1 MKNLLSTAAVCG
13 FTWLALALPAP
24 SAWAHGPDAGH
35 DHAAPA
41 VPTALT
47 SPASPATS
55 SGASAPGAPAITEA
69 RSQAFELVA
78 SLGGGELSVLID
90 RFDTNEPVLGATVR
104 VSSGGIQAAGT
115 FHADH
120 GDYAFTDE
128 RLLARLSQPGRHELV
143 FTVTQGEVSEAVSA
157 AVEAAAAE
165 PGAHADHGDHGG
177 HAHPPARPAGAMW
190 VNAAWALLLAAVA
203 TALVAWL
210 WRRGRHKRQ
219 LARLGPHA
227 WVIACVGLLAAAVG
241 DTHAGPGAHG
251 PNGEHLDAPAASG
264 GASGPGALM
273 RLPDGGV
280 QVPKRA
286 QRSMGIRTV
295 RAAAGQHATTLTLN
309 ARVVPDP
316 RSAGR
321 VQAPVAGRI
330 EAPPS
335 GLPVA
340 GQAVRRGQVLALVYP
355 VLGAAERTAQQAS
368 LAELRANRQVAQRRV
383 ERLAQLDGVVP
394 AKDIEAAR
402 VELQSLVERERLL
415 ARSLDG
421 ALPLVAPVG
430 GVLASARALAGQVVE
445 PQAVLF
451 EVVDP
456 QRLRVEAHVSDP
468 AQAAQVTGGAIPG
481 RPDVTLQ
488 VVGAARVFQDGGVP
502 LTFQARSEAAVLA
515 IGQPLTVVATL
526 SGPGAP
532 LRAGVAVPAEAVVRN
547 PANQAI
553 AWVKASAERFQPVVV
568 QTVPLDAQ
576 RVLVT
581 QGLSADQ
588 RVVVQGASLINQ
600 VR

>member
-1 MKNLLSTAAVCG
+1 MTFRFASLKPQAPQAHRLAAC
-13 FTWLALALPAP
+13 ALAWLSLAAP
-24 SAWAHGPDAGH
+24 THLAWAHGPDGDH
-35 DHAAPA
+35 DHAAA
-41 VPTALT
+41 PTKQSVAPSVT
-47 SPASPATS
+47 APAT
-55 SGASAPGAPAITEA
+55 PPAATEA
-69 RSQAFELVA
+69 RSEAFELVA
-78 SLGGGELSVLID
+78 SLDGGELSVLID
-90 RFDTNEPVLGATVR
+90 RFDTNEPVLGAVVQ
-104 VSSGGIQAAGT
+104 VSLRGIQADAT

-120 GDYAFTDE
+120 GDYAVTDD
-128 RLLARLSQPGRHELV
+128 RLLALLLQPGPHELL
-143 FTVTQGEVSEAVSA
+143 FTVTQGEVSESVKTALMGPDEGHHEGHDEGQGSA
-157 AVEAAAAE
+157 HDADHTHLPAWATQAAAALLA
-165 PGAHADHGDHGG
+165 GVVAL
-177 HAHPPARPAGAMW
+177 AGA
-190 VNAAWALLLAAVA
+190 V
-203 TALVAWL
+203 L
-210 WRRGRHKRQ
+210 WRRRQ
-219 LARLGPHA
+219 GVVVLAC
-227 WVIACVGLLAAAVG
+227 IGLLAAAGG
-241 DTHAGPGAHG
+241 DAHAGPGAHG
-251 PNGEHLDAPAASG
+251 PNGEHIDGPAASG
-264 GASGPGALM
+264 GAAGPGALM

-286 QRSMGIRTV
+286 QRSMGLRTV
-295 RAAAGQHATTLTLN
+295 RTAAGQHATTLTLN
-309 ARVVPDP
+309 ARVVLDP
-316 RSAGR
+316 RSAGL

-340 GQAVRRGQVLALVYP
+340 GQAVRRGQVLALVHP

-368 LAELRANRQVAQRRV
+368 LAELRASRQVAQRRV

-394 AKDIEAAR
+394 AKDIESAR
-402 VELQSLVERERLL
+402 VELQSLGERERLL

-421 ALPLVAPVG
+421 AQPLVAPLS

-456 QRLRVEAHVSDP
+456 QRMRVEARVSDP
-468 AQAAQVTGGAIPG
+468 TQAAQVTGGAIPG

-502 LTFQARSEAAVLA
+502 LTFQARSETAVLA

-532 LRAGVAVPAEAVVRN
+532 LLAGVAVPAEAVVRN
-547 PANQAI
+547 PANLPI
-553 AWVKASAERFQPVVV
+553 VWVKASAERFQPVAV
-568 QTVPLDAQ
+568 QAVPLDAQ

>member
-1 MKNLLSTAAVCG
+1 MTFRFASLKPQAPQTPQAHRLAAC
-13 FTWLALALPAP
+13 ALAWLSLAAP
-24 SAWAHGPDAGH
+24 THLAWAHGPDGDH
-35 DHAAPA
+35 DHAAAPTKQA
-41 VPTALT
+41 VTA
-47 SPASPATS
+47 PAT
-55 SGASAPGAPAITEA
+55 PPAATEA

-78 SLGGGELSVLID
+78 SLDGGELSVLID
-90 RFDTNEPVLGATVR
+90 RFDTNEPVLGATLR
-104 VSSGGIQAAGT
+104 VSSAGIQAAGT

-128 RLLARLSQPGRHELV
+128 KLLTRLSQPGPHELV
-143 FTVTQGEVSEAVSA
+143 FTVTQGEVSESVKAALQGPDEGHHEGHDEGRGSA
-157 AVEAAAAE
+157 HDADHLDRPDLPAWAIQAAAALLA
-165 PGAHADHGDHGG
+165 GLVAL
-177 HAHPPARPAGAMW
+177 AGA
-190 VNAAWALLLAAVA
+190 V
-203 TALVAWL
+203 L
-210 WRRGRHKRQ
+210 WRRRQ
-219 LARLGPHA
+219 RVVVLAC
-227 WVIACVGLLAAAVG
+227 IGLLAAAAG
-241 DTHAGPGAHG
+241 DAHAGPGAHG
-251 PNGEHLDAPAASG
+251 PNGEHLDGPAASA
-264 GASGPGALM
+264 GAAGPGALM
-273 RLPDGGV
+273 RLPDGSV

-286 QRSMGIRTV
+286 QRSMGLRTV
-295 RAAAGQHATTLTLN
+295 LTAAGQHATTLTLN
-309 ARVVPDP
+309 ARVVLDP
-316 RSAGR
+316 RSAGL

-340 GQAVRRGQVLALVYP
+340 GQAVRRGQVLALVHP

-368 LAELRANRQVAQRRV
+368 LAELRASRQVAQRRV

-402 VELQSLVERERLL
+402 VELQSLGERERLL
-415 ARSLDG
+415 AGSLDG
-421 ALPLVAPVG
+421 AQPLVAPLS

-456 QRLRVEAHVSDP
+456 QRMRVEARVSDP
-468 AQAAQVTGGAIPG
+468 TQAAQVTGGAIPG
-481 RPDVTLQ
+481 RPDVTLK

-502 LTFQARSEAAVLA
+502 LTFQARAETGGLA

-532 LRAGVAVPAEAVVRN
+532 LLAGVAVPAEAVVRN
-547 PANQAI
+547 PANLPI
-553 AWVKASAERFQPVVV
+553 VWVKASAERFQPVAV
-568 QTVPLDAQ
+568 QAAALDAQ

>member
-1 MKNLLSTAAVCG
+1 MTFRFASLKPQTPQAHRLAAC
-13 FTWLALALPAP
+13 ALAWLSLAAP
-24 SAWAHGPDAGH
+24 THLAWAHGPDGDH
-35 DHAAPA
+35 DHAAA
-41 VPTALT
+41 PTKPSVT
-47 SPASPATS
+47 
-55 SGASAPGAPAITEA
+55 APVTAPVATEA

-78 SLGGGELSVLID
+78 SLDGGELSVLID
-90 RFDTNEPVLGATVR
+90 RFDTNEPVLGATLR
-104 VSSGGIQAAGT
+104 VSSGGVQAVGT

-128 RLLARLSQPGRHELV
+128 KLLTRLSQPGPHELV
-143 FTVTQGEVSEAVSA
+143 FTVTQGEVSESVKAALQGPDEGHHEGHDEGHDEGRGSA
-157 AVEAAAAE
+157 HDADHPGLPAWAIQAAAALLA
-165 PGAHADHGDHGG
+165 GLVAL
-177 HAHPPARPAGAMW
+177 AGA
-190 VNAAWALLLAAVA
+190 V
-203 TALVAWL
+203 L
-210 WRRGRHKRQ
+210 WRRRQ
-219 LARLGPHA
+219 RVVVLAC
-227 WVIACVGLLAAAVG
+227 IGLLAAAAG
-241 DTHAGPGAHG
+241 DAHAGPGAHG
-251 PNGEHLDAPAASG
+251 PNGEHLDGPAASG
-264 GASGPGALM
+264 GAAGPGALM

-286 QRSMGIRTV
+286 QRSMGLRTV
-295 RAAAGQHATTLTLN
+295 RTAAGQHATTLTLN
-309 ARVVPDP
+309 ARVVLDP
-316 RSAGR
+316 RSAGL

-340 GQAVRRGQVLALVYP
+340 GQAVRRGQVLALVHP

-368 LAELRANRQVAQRRV
+368 LAELRASRQVAQRRV

-402 VELQSLVERERLL
+402 VELQSLGERERLL

-421 ALPLVAPVG
+421 AQPLVAPLS

-456 QRLRVEAHVSDP
+456 QRMRVEARVSDP
-468 AQAAQVTGGAIPG
+468 TQAAQVTGGAIPG
-481 RPDVTLQ
+481 RPDVTLK

-502 LTFQARSEAAVLA
+502 LTFQARAEAGGLA

-532 LRAGVAVPAEAVVRN
+532 LLAGVAVPAEAVVRN
-547 PANQAI
+547 PANLPI
-553 AWVKASAERFQPVVV
+553 VWVKASAERFQPVAV
-568 QTVPLDAQ
+568 QAVPLDAQ

>member
-1 MKNLLSTAAVCG
+1 MTFRFASLKPQAHRLAAC
-13 FTWLALALPAP
+13 ALAWLSLAAP
-24 SAWAHGPDAGH
+24 THLAWAHGPDGDH
-35 DHAAPA
+35 DHAAA
-41 VPTALT
+41 PTKQSVAPSVT
-47 SPASPATS
+47 APAT
-55 SGASAPGAPAITEA
+55 PPAAAEA
-69 RSQAFELVA
+69 RSEAFELVA
-78 SLGGGELSVLID
+78 SLDGGELSVLID
-90 RFDTNEPVLGATVR
+90 RFDTNEPVLGAVVQ
-104 VSSGGIQAAGT
+104 VSLRGIQADAT

-120 GDYAFTDE
+120 GDYAVTDD
-128 RLLARLSQPGRHELV
+128 RLLAVLLQPGPHELV
-143 FTVTQGEVSEAVSA
+143 FTVTQGEVSESVKTALMGPDQGHHEGHDEGQGA
-157 AVEAAAAE
+157 AHDADHTHLPAWATQAAAALLA
-165 PGAHADHGDHGG
+165 GVVAL
-177 HAHPPARPAGAMW
+177 AGA
-190 VNAAWALLLAAVA
+190 V
-203 TALVAWL
+203 L
-210 WRRGRHKRQ
+210 WRRRQ
-219 LARLGPHA
+219 RVVVLAC
-227 WVIACVGLLAAAVG
+227 IGLLAAAGG
-241 DTHAGPGAHG
+241 DAHAGPGAHG
-251 PNGEHLDAPAASG
+251 PNGEHIDGPAASG
-264 GASGPGALM
+264 GAAGPGALM

-286 QRSMGIRTV
+286 QRSMGLRTV
-295 RAAAGQHATTLTLN
+295 RTADGQHATTLTLN
-309 ARVVPDP
+309 ARVVLDP
-316 RSAGR
+316 RSAGL

-340 GQAVRRGQVLALVYP
+340 GQAVRRGQVLALVHP

-368 LAELRANRQVAQRRV
+368 LAELRASRQVAQRRV

-402 VELQSLVERERLL
+402 VELQSLGERERLL

-421 ALPLVAPVG
+421 AQPLVAPLS

-456 QRLRVEAHVSDP
+456 QRMRVEARVSDP
-468 AQAAQVTGGAIPG
+468 TQAAQVTGGAIPG
-481 RPDVTLQ
+481 RPDVTLK

-502 LTFQARSEAAVLA
+502 LTFQARSETAVLA

-532 LRAGVAVPAEAVVRN
+532 LLAGVAVPAEAVVRN
-547 PANQAI
+547 PANLPI
-553 AWVKASAERFQPVVV
+553 VWVKASAERFQPVAV
-568 QTVPLDAQ
+568 QAVPLDAQ

>member
-1 MKNLLSTAAVCG
+1 MTFRFASLKPQAHRLAAC
-13 FTWLALALPAP
+13 ALAWLSLAAP
-24 SAWAHGPDAGH
+24 THLAWAHGPDGDH
-35 DHAAPA
+35 DHAAAAAKPSVAPPA
-41 VPTALT
+41 A
-47 SPASPATS
+47 
-55 SGASAPGAPAITEA
+55 EA
-69 RSQAFELVA
+69 RSEARSEAFELVA
-78 SLGGGELSVLID
+78 SLDGGELSVLID
-90 RFDTNEPVLGATVR
+90 RFDTNEPVLGAVVQ
-104 VSSGGIQAAGT
+104 VSLRGIQADAT

-120 GDYAFTDE
+120 GDYAVTDD
-128 RLLARLSQPGRHELV
+128 RLLALLLQPGPHELV
-143 FTVTQGEVSEAVSA
+143 FTVKQGEVSESVKTALMGPDEGSDEGHDA
-157 AVEAAAAE
+157 DHTHLPAWATQAAAALLA
-165 PGAHADHGDHGG
+165 GVVAL
-177 HAHPPARPAGAMW
+177 AGA
-190 VNAAWALLLAAVA
+190 V
-203 TALVAWL
+203 L
-210 WRRGRHKRQ
+210 WRRRQ
-219 LARLGPHA
+219 GVVVLAC
-227 WVIACVGLLAAAVG
+227 IGLLAAAGG
-241 DTHAGPGAHG
+241 DAHAGPGAHG
-251 PNGEHLDAPAASG
+251 PNGEHIDGPAASG
-264 GASGPGALM
+264 GAAGPGALM

-286 QRSMGIRTV
+286 QRSMGLRTV
-295 RAAAGQHATTLTLN
+295 RTAAGQHATTLTLN
-309 ARVVPDP
+309 ARVVLDP
-316 RSAGR
+316 RSAGL

-340 GQAVRRGQVLALVYP
+340 GQAVRRGQVLALVHP

-368 LAELRANRQVAQRRV
+368 LAELRASRQVAQRRV

-394 AKDIEAAR
+394 AKDIESAR
-402 VELQSLVERERLL
+402 VELQSLGERERLL

-421 ALPLVAPVG
+421 AQPLVAPLS

-456 QRLRVEAHVSDP
+456 QRMRVEARVSDP
-468 AQAAQVTGGAIPG
+468 TQAAQVTGGAIPG

-502 LTFQARSEAAVLA
+502 LTFQARSETAVLA

-532 LRAGVAVPAEAVVRN
+532 LLAGVAVPAEAVVRN
-547 PANQAI
+547 PANLPI
-553 AWVKASAERFQPVVV
+553 VWVKASAERFQPVAV
-568 QTVPLDAQ
+568 QAVPLDAQ

>member
-1 MKNLLSTAAVCG
+1 MTFRFASLKPQAHRLAAC
-13 FTWLALALPAP
+13 ALAWLSLAAP
-24 SAWAHGPDAGH
+24 THLAWAHGPDGDH
-35 DHAAPA
+35 DHTAAPA
-41 VPTALT
+41 KPSV
-47 SPASPATS
+47 
-55 SGASAPGAPAITEA
+55 APSVTAPAPPPPPAATEA
-69 RSQAFELVA
+69 RSEAFELVA
-78 SLGGGELSVLID
+78 SLDGGELSVLID
-90 RFDTNEPVLGATVR
+90 RFDTNEPVLGAAVQ
-104 VSSGGIQAAGT
+104 VSLRGIQADAT

-120 GDYAFTDE
+120 GDYAVTDD
-128 RLLARLSQPGRHELV
+128 RLLALLLQPGPHELV
-143 FTVTQGEVSEAVSA
+143 FTVKQGEVSESVKTALMGSD
-157 AVEAAAAE
+157 EGPDE
-165 PGAHADHGDHGG
+165 GHDADHTHL
-177 HAHPPARPAGAMW
+177 PAWATQAVAALLAGVVALAGA
-190 VNAAWALLLAAVA
+190 V
-203 TALVAWL
+203 L
-210 WRRGRHKRQ
+210 WRRRQ
-219 LARLGPHA
+219 RVVVLAC
-227 WVIACVGLLAAAVG
+227 IGLLAAAVG
-241 DTHAGPGAHG
+241 DAHAGPGAHG
-251 PNGEHLDAPAASG
+251 PNGEHLDGPAASG
-264 GASGPGALM
+264 GAAGPGALM

-286 QRSMGIRTV
+286 QRSMGLRTV
-295 RAAAGQHATTLTLN
+295 RTAAGQHATTLTLN
-309 ARVVPDP
+309 ARVVLDP
-316 RSAGR
+316 RSAGL

-340 GQAVRRGQVLALVYP
+340 GQAVRRGQVLALVHP

-368 LAELRANRQVAQRRV
+368 LAELRASRQVAQRRV

-394 AKDIEAAR
+394 AKDIESAR
-402 VELQSLVERERLL
+402 VELQSLGERERLL

-421 ALPLVAPVG
+421 AQPLVAPLS

-456 QRLRVEAHVSDP
+456 QRMRVEARVSDP
-468 AQAAQVTGGAIPG
+468 TQAAQVTGGAIPG

-502 LTFQARSEAAVLA
+502 LTFQARSETAVLA

-532 LRAGVAVPAEAVVRN
+532 LLAGVAVPAEAVVRN
-547 PANQAI
+547 PANLPI
-553 AWVKASAERFQPVVV
+553 VWVKASAERFQPVAV
-568 QTVPLDAQ
+568 QAVPLDAQ

>member
-1 MKNLLSTAAVCG
+1 MTFRFASLKPRAHRLAAC
-13 FTWLALALPAP
+13 ALAWLSLAAP
-24 SAWAHGPDAGH
+24 THLAWAHGPDGDH
-35 DHAAPA
+35 DHAAAPA
-41 VPTALT
+41 KPSVAPSVTA
-47 SPASPATS
+47 PAT
-55 SGASAPGAPAITEA
+55 PPAAEA
-69 RSQAFELVA
+69 RSEARSEAFELVA
-78 SLGGGELSVLID
+78 SLAGGELSVLID
-90 RFDTNEPVLGATVR
+90 RFDTNEPVLGATLR
-104 VSSGGIQAAGT
+104 VSSGGIQANAT

-120 GDYAFTDE
+120 GDYAVTDE
-128 RLLARLSQPGRHELV
+128 KLLALLLQPGPHELV
-143 FTVTQGEVSEAVSA
+143 FTVTQGEVSESVKTALMGPEEGHHEGHDEGQGSA
-157 AVEAAAAE
+157 HDADHTGLPAWAIQAAAALLA
-165 PGAHADHGDHGG
+165 GVIAL
-177 HAHPPARPAGAMW
+177 AGA
-190 VNAAWALLLAAVA
+190 V
-203 TALVAWL
+203 L
-210 WRRGRHKRQ
+210 WRRRQ
-219 LARLGPHA
+219 RVVVLAC
-227 WVIACVGLLAAAVG
+227 IGLLAAAVG
-241 DTHAGPGAHG
+241 DAHAGPGAHG

-264 GASGPGALM
+264 GAAGPGALM

-286 QRSMGIRTV
+286 QRSMGLRTV
-295 RAAAGQHATTLTLN
+295 RTTAGQHATTLTLN
-309 ARVVPDP
+309 ARVVLDP
-316 RSAGR
+316 RSAGL

-340 GQAVRRGQVLALVYP
+340 GQAVRRGQVLALVHP

-368 LAELRANRQVAQRRV
+368 LAELRASRQVAQRRV

-402 VELQSLVERERLL
+402 VELQSLGERERLL

-421 ALPLVAPVG
+421 AQPLVAPLS

-456 QRLRVEAHVSDP
+456 QRMRVEARVSDP
-468 AQAAQVTGGAIPG
+468 TQAAQVTGGAIPG

-532 LRAGVAVPAEAVVRN
+532 LLSGVAVPAEAVVRN
-547 PANQAI
+547 PANLPI
-553 AWVKASAERFQPVVV
+553 VWVKASAERFQPVAV
-568 QTVPLDAQ
+568 QAVPLDAQ

>member
-1 MKNLLSTAAVCG
+1 MTFRFASLKPQAPQAPQAHRLAAC
-13 FTWLALALPAP
+13 ALAWLSLAAP
-24 SAWAHGPDAGH
+24 THLAWAHGPDGDH
-35 DHAAPA
+35 DHAAA
-41 VPTALT
+41 PTKPSVT
-47 SPASPATS
+47 
-55 SGASAPGAPAITEA
+55 APVTAPVATEA
-69 RSQAFELVA
+69 RSQTFELVA
-78 SLGGGELSVLID
+78 SLDGGELSVLID
-90 RFDTNEPVLGATVR
+90 RFDTNEPVLGATLR
-104 VSSGGIQAAGT
+104 VSSGGVQAAGT

-128 RLLARLSQPGRHELV
+128 KLLTRLSQPGPHELV
-143 FTVTQGEVSEAVSA
+143 FTVTQGEVSESVKAALQGPDEGHHEGHDEGRGSA
-157 AVEAAAAE
+157 HDADHPDHPGLPAWAIQAAAALLA
-165 PGAHADHGDHGG
+165 GLVAL
-177 HAHPPARPAGAMW
+177 AGA
-190 VNAAWALLLAAVA
+190 V
-203 TALVAWL
+203 L
-210 WRRGRHKRQ
+210 WRRRQ
-219 LARLGPHA
+219 RVVVLAC
-227 WVIACVGLLAAAVG
+227 IGLLAAAGG
-241 DTHAGPGAHG
+241 DAHAGPGAHG
-251 PNGEHLDAPAASG
+251 PNGEHLDGPAASG
-264 GASGPGALM
+264 GAAGPGALM

-286 QRSMGIRTV
+286 QRSMGLRTV
-295 RAAAGQHATTLTLN
+295 RTAAGQHATTLTLN
-309 ARVVPDP
+309 ARVVLDP
-316 RSAGR
+316 RSAGL

-340 GQAVRRGQVLALVYP
+340 GQAVRRGQVLALVHP

-368 LAELRANRQVAQRRV
+368 LAELRASRQVAQRRV

-402 VELQSLVERERLL
+402 VELQSLGERERLL

-421 ALPLVAPVG
+421 AQPLVAPLS

-456 QRLRVEAHVSDP
+456 QRMRVEARVSDP
-468 AQAAQVTGGAIPG
+468 TQAAQVTGGAIPG
-481 RPDVTLQ
+481 RPDVTLK

-502 LTFQARSEAAVLA
+502 LTFQARAETGGLA

-532 LRAGVAVPAEAVVRN
+532 LLAGVAVPAEAVVRN
-547 PANQAI
+547 PANLPI
-553 AWVKASAERFQPVVV
+553 VWVKASAERFQPVAV
-568 QTVPLDAQ
+568 QAVPLDAQ

>member
-1 MKNLLSTAAVCG
+1 MTFRFASLKPQAPQTPQAHRLAAC
-13 FTWLALALPAP
+13 ALAWLSLAAP
-24 SAWAHGPDAGH
+24 THLAWAHGPDGDH
-35 DHAAPA
+35 DHAAA
-41 VPTALT
+41 PTKPSVT
-47 SPASPATS
+47 
-55 SGASAPGAPAITEA
+55 APVTAPVATEA

-78 SLGGGELSVLID
+78 SLDGGELSVLID
-90 RFDTNEPVLGATVR
+90 RFDTNEPVLGAALR
-104 VSSGGIQAAGT
+104 VSSGGVQAAGT

-128 RLLARLSQPGRHELV
+128 KLLTRLSQPGPHELV
-143 FTVTQGEVSEAVSA
+143 FTVTQGEVSESVKAALQGPDEGHHEGHDEGRGSA
-157 AVEAAAAE
+157 HDADHPDHPGLPAWATQAAAALLA
-165 PGAHADHGDHGG
+165 GVVAL
-177 HAHPPARPAGAMW
+177 AGA
-190 VNAAWALLLAAVA
+190 V
-203 TALVAWL
+203 L
-210 WRRGRHKRQ
+210 WRRRQ
-219 LARLGPHA
+219 RVVVLAC
-227 WVIACVGLLAAAVG
+227 IGLLAAPGG
-241 DTHAGPGAHG
+241 DAHAGPGAHG
-251 PNGEHLDAPAASG
+251 PNGEHLDGPAASG
-264 GASGPGALM
+264 GAAGPGALM

-286 QRSMGIRTV
+286 QRSMGLRTV
-295 RAAAGQHATTLTLN
+295 RTAAGQHATTLTLN
-309 ARVVPDP
+309 ARVVLDP
-316 RSAGR
+316 RSAGL

-340 GQAVRRGQVLALVYP
+340 GQAVRRGQVLALVHP

-368 LAELRANRQVAQRRV
+368 LAELRASRQVAQRRV

-402 VELQSLVERERLL
+402 VELQSLGERERLL

-421 ALPLVAPVG
+421 AQPLVAPLS

-456 QRLRVEAHVSDP
+456 QRMRVEARVSDP
-468 AQAAQVTGGAIPG
+468 TQAAQVTGGAIPG
-481 RPDVTLQ
+481 RPDVTLK

-502 LTFQARSEAAVLA
+502 LTFQARAETGGLA

-532 LRAGVAVPAEAVVRN
+532 LLAGVAVPAEAVVRN
-547 PANQAI
+547 PANLPI
-553 AWVKASAERFQPVVV
+553 VWVKASAERFQPVAV
-568 QTVPLDAQ
+568 QAAALDAQ